1 MGISVKKAKYFILCN
16 GKYFMNKEFFEASFI
31 TKNMILESTEKID
44 VQNKQ
49 LSLFYE
55 E

>member
-1 MGISVKKAKYFILCN
+1 
-16 GKYFMNKEFFEASFI
+16 MNKEFFEASFI